1 VKRLSTSL
9 VVFLGAV
16 AAAHAFDPSS
26 LDSLRA
32 NNHCA
37 ECDLSGA
44 DLGGAGLTGAG
55 LAGANLSGADLRKT
69 LLIGA
74 DLSGANLRGADLAG
88 AFLEDAN
95 LAGADLTGA
104 RLTAASLSG
113 VDLSGASGLT
123 QAQLD
128 QTCTNATGFPDKTR
142 LPKGLTLKRCP

>member
-1 VKRLSTSL
+1 VKWLSTSL
-9 VVFLGAV
+9 VVFFGAI
-16 AAAHAFDPSS
+16 AAAQAFDP
-26 LDSLRA
+26 LALESLRA

-37 ECDLSGA
+37 KCDLSGGTLA
-44 DLGGAGLTGAG
+44 GAGLTGAG
-55 LAGANLSGADLRKT
+55 LAGANLSGADLRKA

-95 LAGADLTGA
+95 LTGADLTGA

-123 QAQLD
+123 QVQLD